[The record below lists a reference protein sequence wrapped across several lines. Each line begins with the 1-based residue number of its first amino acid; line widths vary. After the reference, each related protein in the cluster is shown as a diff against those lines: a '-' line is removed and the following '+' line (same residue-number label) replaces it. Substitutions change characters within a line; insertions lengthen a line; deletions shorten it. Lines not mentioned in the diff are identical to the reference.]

1 MKSAVLFLIFNR
13 PDTTSVAFERI
24 REVQPPKLYIA
35 ADGPRANKEDDA
47 EKCARTRDI
56 FRNIDWECEVKT
68 LFRDTNL
75 GCGKGVSSAI
85 TWFFENEEEGII
97 IEDDIIPH
105 PDFFKYCDEMLERY
119 RHDARIQLIA
129 GRNAFYEGYDSE
141 YSYYMSSLFHIWGW
155 ASWRRV
161 WETYEFDTEK
171 LSLKEFM
178 MKLKKR
184 GLSHSTLK
192 FWNKIFKMM
201 QAGKCDTWDYQ
212 LYFNQILNDRCTI
225 IPFINM
231 TENIGFNSMDATH
244 TAERNTKEMQHRA
257 LSPYPL
263 NHLSNFSTNLKADKL
278 FAKNFG
284 FNLRPMYQLFF
295 RLCRRIIHKMDTLR
309 E

>member
-35 ADGPRANKEDDA
+35 ADGPRANKDGDA
-47 EKCARTRDI
+47 EKCARTRDVV
-56 FRNIDWECEVKT
+56 RNIDWECEVKT

-119 RHDARIQLIA
+119 RHDDRIQLIA
-129 GRNAFYEGYDSE
+129 GRNAFYEGYNSE

-161 WETYEFDTEK
+161 WETYEFDTKK
-171 LSLKEFM
+171 LSLDEFM
-178 MKLKKR
+178 MKLRKR
-184 GLSHSTLK
+184 GLPHSTLK
-192 FWNKIFKMM
+192 FWNHIFKMM
-201 QAGKCDTWDYQ
+201 QARKCDTWDYQ
-212 LYFNQILNDRCTI
+212 LYFNQILHGRYTI
-225 IPFINM
+225 IPYVNI
-231 TENIGFNSMDATH
+231 TANIGFNSVDATH
-244 TAERNTKEMQHRA
+244 TVGESTKEARYRA

-263 NHLSNFSTNLKADKL
+263 KFLPDFSLNIDADKE
-278 FAKNFG
+278 FAFNYG
-284 FNLRPMYQLFF
+284 FRTFSLYK
-295 RLCRRIIHKMDTLR
+295 RIINRISNIIFKS
-309 E
+309 

>member
-35 ADGPRANKEDDA
+35 ADGPRANKDGDA
-47 EKCARTRDI
+47 EKCARTRDVV
-56 FRNIDWECEVKT
+56 RNIDWECEVKT

-129 GRNAFYEGYDSE
+129 GRNAFYEGYNSE

-161 WETYEFDTEK
+161 WETYEFDTKK
-171 LSLKEFM
+171 LSLDEFM
-178 MKLKKR
+178 MKLRKR
-184 GLSHSTLK
+184 GLPHSTLK
-192 FWNKIFKMM
+192 FWNHIFKMM

-212 LYFNQILNDRCTI
+212 LYINQILNDRYTI
-225 IPFINM
+225 IPYVNM
-231 TENIGFNSMDATH
+231 TENIGFNSKDATH
-244 TAERNTKEMQHRA
+244 TAEENTKEMQHRGY
-257 LSPYPL
+257 SPYPL
-263 NHLSNFSTNLKADKL
+263 KFLPYFSVNIDADKA
-278 FAKNFG
+278 FAFNYG
-284 FNLRPMYQLFF
+284 F
-295 RLCRRIIHKMDTLR
+295 RILPIGRKVINKLIKFIHI
-309 E
+309 